1 MTTSNRSV
9 PNGSLREPSP
19 DQPLSELM
27 SRASSDLATLF
38 RKEVELAKIEI
49 RDDVRYAAKAGSM
62 FGAAGFAGYLA
73 AVLGSLALVFVLD
86 LAMPLWAAFSSVA
99 ALFAFVCFILFRQA
113 RTRMS
118 QFTLGPE
125 QTIESIKED
134 IEWAKARSK

>member
-1 MTTSNRSV
+1 MATSNGST

-19 DQPLSELM
+19 DQPLSELI
-27 SRASSDLATLF
+27 SRTSSDLATLF

-49 RDDVRYAAKAGSM
+49 RDDVRHTAKAGSM

-73 AVLGSLALVFVLD
+73 AVLASLAVVFALD
-86 LAMPLWAAFSSVA
+86 LAMPLWAAFLIVA
-99 ALFAFVCFILFRQA
+99 VLFALVGFVLFRQA

-118 QFTLGPE
+118 EFTLGPE
-125 QTIESIKED
+125 QTMETIKED

>member
-1 MTTSNRSV
+1 MATSNRSM

-19 DQPLSELM
+19 EQPLSELI
-27 SRASSDLATLF
+27 SKTSSDLATLF

-49 RDDVRYAAKAGSM
+49 RDDVRHTAKAGSM
-62 FGAAGFAGYLA
+62 FGAAGFSGYLA
-73 AVLGSLALVFVLD
+73 AVLASLAVVF
-86 LAMPLWAAFSSVA
+86 

-125 QTIESIKED
+125 QTIETVKED

>member
-1 MTTSNRSV
+1 MTTSSRSV

-19 DQPLSELM
+19 DQPLSELI

-49 RDDVRYAAKAGSM
+49 TDDVRHTAKAGSM

-73 AVLGSLALVFVLD
+73 VVLASLALVFVLD

-125 QTIESIKED
+125 QTIGSR
-134 IEWAKARSK
+134 A

>member
-9 PNGSLREPSP
+9 PNGSLREPAP
-19 DQPLSELM
+19 DQPLSELI

-49 RDDVRYAAKAGSM
+49 RDDVRHTAKAGSM

-73 AVLGSLALVFVLD
+73 VLLASLAVVFALD

-99 ALFAFVCFILFRQA
+99 ALFAFVGFVLFRQA

-125 QTIESIKED
+125 QTIETIKED

>member
-9 PNGSLREPSP
+9 PNGSLREPSS
-19 DQPLSELM
+19 DQPLSELI

-49 RDDVRYAAKAGSM
+49 RDDVRHTAKAGSM

-73 AVLGSLALVFVLD
+73 AVLASLALVFVLD
-86 LAMPLWAAFSSVA
+86 LAMPLWAAFLIVA
-99 ALFAFVCFILFRQA
+99 VLFALVGFVLFRQA

-118 QFTLGPE
+118 QFTPGPE
-125 QTIESIKED
+125 QTLETIRED

>member
-1 MTTSNRSV
+1 MATSNGST

-19 DQPLSELM
+19 DQSLSQLI
-27 SRASSDLATLF
+27 SRTSSDLATLF

-49 RDDVRYAAKAGSM
+49 RDDVRHTAKAGSM

-73 AVLGSLALVFVLD
+73 AVLASLAVVFALD
-86 LAMPLWAAFSSVA
+86 LAMPLWAAFLIVA
-99 ALFAFVCFILFRQA
+99 VLFALVGFVLFRQA

-118 QFTLGPE
+118 EFTLGPE
-125 QTIESIKED
+125 QTMETIKED